1 MTPIDHTSGLLGGK
15 GPTLSTTNPA
25 TSNPIGAPDDPD
37 QAVYRRLVR
46 ALGDLTIDPQPVGDE
61 PQRWAT
67 LDVRDGVSVV
77 AFGALSISTA
87 ARLANL
93 LEDLASGARS
103 SSMTS
108 ATDEDMH
115 DPDGVGE
122 YVMAPFEPVASPLE
136 PYHTT
141 SRHHPRTGW

>member
-1 MTPIDHTSGLLGGK
+1 
-15 GPTLSTTNPA
+15 LSTTNPA
-25 TSNPIGAPDDPD
+25 TSNPIGAPDDPG

-46 ALGDLTIDPQPVGDE
+46 ALGDLNIAPQPVGDE

-67 LDVRDGVSVV
+67 LDARDDIPVV

-93 LEDLASGARS
+93 LEDLASSSRS
-103 SSMTS
+103 TS
-108 ATDEDMH
+108 TVQVGDDMH
-115 DPDGVGE
+115 DPDAAGE
-122 YVMAPFEPVASPLE
+122 YAMAPFEPVASPLE
-136 PYHTT
+136 PFHTT

>member
-1 MTPIDHTSGLLGGK
+1 
-15 GPTLSTTNPA
+15 LSTTNPA
-25 TSNPIGAPDDPD
+25 TSNQIGAPDDPG
-37 QAVYRRLVR
+37 QAVYRRLMR
-46 ALGDLTIDPQPVGDE
+46 ALGDLNIAPQPVGGQPE
-61 PQRWAT
+61 RWST
-67 LDVRDGVSVV
+67 LEVRDGVPVV

-93 LEDLASGARS
+93 LEDLASSSRS
-103 SSMTS
+103 TS
-108 ATDEDMH
+108 AVQVGDDVH

-136 PYHTT
+136 PYQTT